1 MPDKRDTTD
10 FITAFAVGAAL
21 GVGAALLLRPDNSPS
36 KRILR
41 ELAPYRRQF
50 GKSARRA
57 KKSFSRG
64 ASASAKMGDNMS
76 KAGRVLARELREE
89 LSDLLET
96 AREEISSTL
105 KDQLRQATRAARRGA
120 QRVSR

>member
-41 ELAPYRRQF
+41 ELEPYRRKL
-50 GKSARRA
+50 GRSAGRA
-57 KKSFSRG
+57 KKDFSK
-64 ASASAKMGDNMS
+64 SAARVGGDMS

-89 LSDLLET
+89 LSDLLEN

-105 KDQLRQATRAARRGA
+105 QEQLRQASKAARRGA
-120 QRVSR
+120 QRVRS

>member
-36 KRILR
+36 KRILK
-41 ELAPYRRQF
+41 ELAPYRRQL

-57 KKSFSRG
+57 KKSFDR
-64 ASASAKMGDNMS
+64 SASAGAEMGSDLG

-96 AREEISSTL
+96 AREEISSAL
-105 KDQLRQATRAARRGA
+105 KDQLRQATRAARRSA
-120 QRVSR
+120 QRVRS